1 MKEKKAYN
9 IQYIKIIMVRR
20 QRHSSMSGQGIAVI
34 GFLTRSLVGFLKVI
48 LFLAELTYPGAIHH
62 KCCDIMQ
69 HSHM

>member
-20 QRHSSMSGQGIAVI
+20 QRYSSMSGQGIAVI

-48 LFLAELTYPGAIHH
+48 LFLAELIPARSIINAVT
-62 KCCDIMQ
+62 
-69 HSHM
+69 